1 MATQG
6 SYKGIH
12 QSNAVQHPVEYEQMI
27 YQKGLQY
34 ERPPFSFRSQD
45 WESQA
50 EERMSAESR
59 GYVVGNAGTGETARK
74 NREAFSKW
82 SIVPR
87 RLIKTEGLPDMT
99 ANVLNHCLQFPIAL
113 APVGVQRMFL
123 LHSWLLISHT
133 NSNQQRIG
141 IFNPDG
147 EEATARA
154 AAKQNVPYIMS
165 TASSTSIE
173 DVAKANGKGVRWF
186 QLYWPRNEH
195 NDITV
200 SLLHRAK
207 NAGFTALV
215 VTLDTYILGWRPSD
229 MDNGYFMA

>member
-1 MATQG
+1 MC
-6 SYKGIH
+6 ICCI
-12 QSNAVQHPVEYEQMI
+12 PVC
-27 YQKGLQY
+27 
-34 ERPPFSFRSQD
+34 SF
-45 WESQA
+45 
-50 EERMSAESR
+50 
-59 GYVVGNAGTGETARK
+59 
-74 NREAFSKW
+74 
-82 SIVPR
+82 
-87 RLIKTEGLPDMT
+87 
-99 ANVLNHCLQFPIAL
+99 
-113 APVGVQRMFL
+113 
-123 LHSWLLISHT
+123 HT
-133 NSNQQRIG
+133 PNSNDQRIG

-173 DVAKANGKGVRWF
+173 DVAEANGEGVRWF

-195 NDITV
+195 NEITV

-229 MDNGYFMA
+229 MDNG